1 MGSPLRGIIIS
12 RFSTNNTRY
21 ISQTMEYSAV
31 VTMEGEYELECDLA
45 NGAICNDSERTL
57 TLFLRSHHSDA
68 KYPTNGYRY
77 GHS

>member
-1 MGSPLRGIIIS
+1 
-12 RFSTNNTRY
+12 
-21 ISQTMEYSAV
+21 MEYSAV